1 VLAPQLLTAHDVAL
15 VFGVD
20 SSTVLR
26 WASSGRVPSIRN
38 AEGRVYFD
46 PMDLKE
52 LLSPAHQD
60 LLPQA

>member
-1 VLAPQLLTAHDVAL
+1 VLASQLLTAHDVAL

-26 WASSGRVPSIRN
+26 WASSGRVPSTRSS
-38 AEGRVYFD
+38 EGRVYFD
-46 PMDLKE
+46 PTDLKE

-60 LLPQA
+60 LLPLG

>member
-1 VLAPQLLTAHDVAL
+1 MHTTELLTAHDVAL

-26 WASSGRVPSIRN
+26 WASSGRVPSSRN
-38 AEGRVYFD
+38 ADGRVYFD